1 MDNPKLIP
9 SRNTLGDISV
19 LYVSVMARAIQ
30 YEGADHTDLYR
41 QFNLDPERLAAPDA
55 RISIPRFMRLGQA
68 AIALT
73 GNRALGLTMGQLTRP
88 VDAGLAGLAAQAAA
102 TAGQGLANLIEYALL
117 TSRNSRGHPRL
128 DLTIGQADFYSI
140 RPYNIFN
147 YFVVDSVLAAWTQF
161 LRSATGQPFVLSR
174 VTIEYPSQGL
184 DAVFE
189 EWFGCPVVFGAS
201 SNSIYLAPGLA
212 AMACDGAQPAMHR
225 KLTDQCAGLL
235 RKLRSGWGV
244 KDSVTEKLA
253 PLLQGGTMT
262 LDRVAAELGVAPWTL
277 QRQLASEG
285 TGFRQLVDDT
295 RRELALDY
303 IRETRLSLAEIAW
316 LLGFSNPAAF
326 QKAYKRW
333 FKVSPGEHRKQL
345 ASRLRADVG

>member
-1 MDNPKLIP
+1 MDRPKHVTP
-9 SRNTLGDISV
+9 RNTLGDISV

-30 YEGADHTDLYR
+30 YEGADHTDLFQ
-41 QFNLDPERLAAPDA
+41 QFNLDDKRLAAPDA

-88 VDAGLAGLAAQAAA
+88 VDTGLAGLAAQAAP

-117 TSRNSRGHPRL
+117 TSRNSRGQPKL
-128 DLTIGQADFYSI
+128 DLSAGQADFYSV

-161 LRSATGQPFVLSR
+161 LRTATGRQAVLSR
-174 VTIEYPSQGL
+174 VNIEYPSQGL
-184 DAVFE
+184 DSVFE
-189 EWFGCPVVFGAS
+189 EWFGCPVVFSAN
-201 SNSIYLAPGLA
+201 SNSIYLAPGLVSTA
-212 AMACDGAQPAMHR
+212 SDGAQTAMHR
-225 KLTDQCAGLL
+225 KLTDQCTELL

-244 KDSVTEKLA
+244 KDAVTEKLA
-253 PLLQGGTMT
+253 PLLEGGTMT
-262 LDRVAAELGVAPWTL
+262 LERIAAELGIAPWTL

-285 TGFRQLVDDT
+285 TGFRKLVDDT

-303 IRETRLSLAEIAW
+303 IRETRISLAEIAW

-333 FKVSPGEHRKQL
+333 FLVSPGEHRK
-345 ASRLRADVG
+345 RLETNVGE